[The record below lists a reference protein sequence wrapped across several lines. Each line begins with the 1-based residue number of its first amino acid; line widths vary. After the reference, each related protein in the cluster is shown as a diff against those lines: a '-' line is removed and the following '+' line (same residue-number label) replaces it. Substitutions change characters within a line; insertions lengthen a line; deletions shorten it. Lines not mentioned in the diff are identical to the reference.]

1 MAIGIIGGTGMDNA
15 DFLEDSKEIKVETPY
30 GIPSQPVM
38 KGRIKG
44 TDVVVI
50 LRHGKGHKI
59 NPTAVNYRANIF
71 AMKKLGV
78 TRILAPCAV
87 GSLKEEIKPGDLVVL
102 DQFIDK
108 TTSRA
113 STFYDKNQV
122 CHISMAEPF
131 CPELRKL
138 VVVAGRKLK
147 LPIHEKGIN
156 VVMEGPRFS
165 TKAESHLHRSWNV
178 DTINMTLVPECIL
191 AKEAQIC
198 YVPIAQVT
206 DYDCWKESTVTA
218 EVIVNTLKDNIE
230 KTKKLLLNV
239 IPKIPEKKGCNCE
252 DALKH
257 ALL

>member
-15 DFLEDSKEIKVETPY
+15 DFLEEVEEIKIETPY
-30 GIPSQPVM
+30 GNPSQPVM
-38 KGRIKG
+38 RGKIRGV
-44 TDVVVI
+44 DVVI
-50 LRHGKGHKI
+50 IFRHGKGHKI
-59 NPTAVNYRANIF
+59 NPTNVNNRANIF

-108 TTSRA
+108 TTSRI
-113 STFYDKNQV
+113 STFYDKNKV

-131 CPELRKL
+131 CSELRKL
-138 VVVAGRKLK
+138 AIETGKKLK

-165 TKAESHLHRSWNV
+165 TKAESQLHRSWGA
-178 DTINMTLVPECIL
+178 DTINMTLVPECTL
-191 AKEAQIC
+191 AREMQIC

-218 EVIVNTLKDNIE
+218 EVIVRTLKDNLE

-239 IPKIPEKKGCNCE
+239 IPEIPEKKGCNCE
-252 DALKH
+252 DALTH